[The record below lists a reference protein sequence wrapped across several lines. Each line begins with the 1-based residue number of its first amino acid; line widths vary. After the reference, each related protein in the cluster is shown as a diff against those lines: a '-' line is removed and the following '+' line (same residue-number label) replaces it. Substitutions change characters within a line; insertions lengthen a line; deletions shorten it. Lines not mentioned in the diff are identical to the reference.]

1 MIAIIL
7 ITGAP
12 SSPGAPSDVGIFQ
25 GSTSSANRYR
35 DHSQDGRSCSGK
47 FYILLA
53 YYVYIILLLLNIF
66 LHYCDNYNNR

>member
-47 FYILLA
+47 FYIFTRILCLYNLPFIKHMLTLL
-53 YYVYIILLLLNIF
+53 
-66 LHYCDNYNNR
+66 